1 MDLRDAG
8 RTGLNLAAGMALAL
22 GLAVGLAGL
31 LSGCASSSGPE
42 DAFKA
47 LTRVDYGKPYIG
59 MTKPEVLSCAGQ
71 PRSRIAAGP
80 NTETL
85 IYHYSGAGPVPQAAD
100 ADSGGK
106 KKVSS
111 PFGGKKKS
119 KGPAAECSA
128 SLTFEKDVLVR
139 VSYAHMNV
147 RSPYD
152 WQSEKNEA
160 AQEKMREEGVP
171 TCAFS
176 LPRCRR

>member
-59 MTKPEVLSCAGQ
+59 MSKAEVLSCAGQ
-71 PRSRIAAGP
+71 PRSRIPAGESS
-80 NTETL
+80 ETL
-85 IYHYSGAGPVPQAAD
+85 VYHYNGAGPVPQAAD

-106 KKVSS
+106 KK
-111 PFGGKKKS
+111 S
-119 KGPAAECSA
+119 KAPAAECSA
-128 SLTFEKDVLVR
+128 SLTFEKNVLVR

-152 WQSEKNEA
+152 WQNQKNEA
-160 AQEKMREEGVP
+160 AAEKMREEGVP
-171 TCAFS
+171 TCVFS